1 VRVKW
6 LESPLVSVPE
16 EAKREAERALAK
28 VDLGGLGDYE
38 RDGSFAPL
46 YMGEGLLLKLA
57 RVEGKLLVLASVWE
71 CGARATKVYG
81 VRKIREQATP
91 TITGV
96 RVTPFIIK
104 D

>member
-71 CGARATKVYG
+71 CGSLVEEHIVG
-81 VRKIREQATP
+81 EVE
-91 TITGV
+91 G
-96 RVTPFIIK
+96 
-104 D
+104 

>member
-1 VRVKW
+1 VRVRW
-6 LESPLVSVPE
+6 LESSLVSVPE

-57 RVEGKLLVLASVWE
+57 RVEGRLLVLASVWE
-71 CGARATKVYG
+71 CGSLVEEHVVG
-81 VRKIREQATP
+81 EVE
-91 TITGV
+91 G
-96 RVTPFIIK
+96 
-104 D
+104 